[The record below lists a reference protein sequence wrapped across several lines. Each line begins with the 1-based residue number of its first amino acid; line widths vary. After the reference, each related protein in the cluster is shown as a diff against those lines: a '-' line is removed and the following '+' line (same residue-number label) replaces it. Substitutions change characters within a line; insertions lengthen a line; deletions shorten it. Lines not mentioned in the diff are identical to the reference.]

1 MKYQHYLF
9 DLDGTLTD
17 PGLGIK
23 NSIRYALR
31 AFGLPELPEETLN
44 AFIGPPLLDSF
55 CRYCNVSRED
65 SQELLR
71 LYREYFSDRGIFE
84 NTVYDGIEETLRTL
98 CENGAKLYLATSK
111 PEPFAIRILEHFG
124 LLPYFTFAGG
134 STMDETRTDKAD
146 VIAYVM
152 ESAKIPAESSVMVG
166 DRTYDIIGGKANGLA
181 TVGVLFGYGDRA
193 ELADADF
200 IIATPKELL
209 AI

>member
-1 MKYQHYLF
+1 MKFQHYLF

-31 AFGLPELPEETLN
+31 TFGLPELPDQTLN

-55 CRYCNVSRED
+55 CRYCSVSRED

-84 NTVYDGIEETLRTL
+84 NTVYDGIDALLAEL
-98 CENGAKLYLATSK
+98 CRRGASVYLATSK
-111 PEPFAIRILEHFG
+111 PEPFAIRILEHFN
-124 LLPYFTFAGG
+124 LIRYFTFVGG
-134 STMDETRTDKAD
+134 STMDESRTEKAD

-152 ESAKIPAESSVMVG
+152 QNAKIPAESAVMVG
-166 DRTYDIIGGKANGLA
+166 DRTYDILGGKANSLA
-181 TVGVLFGYGDRA
+181 TVGVLFGYGNRD
-193 ELADADF
+193 ELADADHL
-200 IIATPKELL
+200 ISSPEELL
-209 AI
+209 FI